1 MKKTFVQALRAI
13 RSHPD
18 GIRDF
23 LDDSPDAIPY
33 AKGMVRAIA
42 NKKIP
47 LHGSPYEIS
56 QRAYEYESGTDKI
69 GDTMESI
76 FNEMNKR
83 KDT

>member
-1 MKKTFVQALRAI
+1 
-13 RSHPD
+13 
-18 GIRDF
+18 
-23 LDDSPDAIPY
+23 
-33 AKGMVRAIA
+33 MVRAIA

-47 LHGSPYEIS
+47 LHGSPYEIA